1 MKFFTHLL
9 VVFRLYDKLIEFKGN
24 YVHMVSDLV
33 SLARREL

>member
-9 VVFRLYDKLIEFKGN
+9 VVFRLYDKGN